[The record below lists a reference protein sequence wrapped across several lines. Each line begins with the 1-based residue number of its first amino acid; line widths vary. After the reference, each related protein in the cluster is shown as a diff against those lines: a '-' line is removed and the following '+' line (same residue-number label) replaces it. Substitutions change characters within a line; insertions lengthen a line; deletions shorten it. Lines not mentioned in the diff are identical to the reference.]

1 MLSFAEP
8 LSLCLTNFLYEFS
21 VIDVCSAEKRLR
33 HRKAERLGG
42 LGGSKPV
49 SFEAEAPSPCLCSV
63 CALVDATLGLRD
75 ALKLAL
81 IMKVSPNGTGV

>member
-1 MLSFAEP
+1 MSELCQEETHAP
-8 LSLCLTNFLYEFS
+8 HQMGSLFDHF
-21 VIDVCSAEKRLR
+21 VGSAEKRLR

-49 SFEAEAPSPCLCSV
+49 SFEAEAPSPCLRSV